1 MQDSLSRVPS
11 SAKTTIQDHPVS
23 NMPVHFVHPCRT
35 HEAMRDVC
43 ASQVLQPIVYL
54 LKWFD
59 VFAGV
64 VGLTIPHDVAQEV
77 DNLERI

>member
-1 MQDSLSRVPS
+1 
-11 SAKTTIQDHPVS
+11 
-23 NMPVHFVHPCRT
+23 
-35 HEAMRDVC
+35 MRDVC
-43 ASQVLQPIVYL
+43 ASQALQPIVYL